1 MSSTFSGIT
10 TALSSLYAQ
19 RRALDVTGQNIANAN
34 TEGYTRQRVQMTSAS
49 GNISPTMWST
59 SDGVGNGVSISD
71 IRRTRDDFLE
81 GRGREER
88 ANISYLNNQKS
99 QFVTIENTFA
109 EPSDTALKHQ
119 MSELWGSFAD
129 VANNPD
135 DRAIRTALIQ
145 QGNTVVDGIHAA
157 YNSLG
162 AQWKANRDQGD
173 ALATEVNTM
182 AKNIAQLNTTIQR
195 ATAAGLPVNEMADQ
209 RDVQLMKLS
218 ELTGATSSIQSDGT
232 ASVYL
237 GGSGLVQGVT
247 AREIRM
253 TGADRLQNQTADPAG
268 SGVKVRWADSG
279 TAAQVTGTMGAIQDT
294 LTTTIPRYSGQ
305 LDGVAAKLATTVN
318 TIHSAGYGLDGGSGR
333 DFFTGTTAESIK
345 VAFDDPEFVAASATA
360 GTYDAANADALAD
373 LATTPGGPDD
383 TYAVLIA
390 NLGVEAQSVDRRH
403 AIQAVVT
410 QDTDAARESFAGVNL
425 DEEMTQ
431 LITYQRGYEA
441 ASRVLNA
448 VDEMLDVLINRM
460 AV

>member
-1 MSSTFSGIT
+1 MASTFSGIT

-19 RRALDVTGQNIANAN
+19 RRALDVAGQNIANAN

-49 GNISPTMWST
+49 GNTMPTRWST
-59 SDGVGNGVSISD
+59 SDGIGNGVAISD
-71 IRRTRDDFLE
+71 IRRTRDEFLE

-88 ANISYLNNQKS
+88 ANSAYLTNQKQ

-109 EPSDTALKHQ
+109 EPSDTALQHQ
-119 MSELWGSFAD
+119 MGELWGAFSD
-129 VANNPD
+129 VSNSPN

-145 QGNTVVDGIHAA
+145 QGNTVVDGIHSA
-157 YNSLG
+157 YNALG
-162 AQWKANRDQGD
+162 AQWKANRDQAD
-173 ALATEVNTM
+173 AYATEVNTL

-209 RDVQLMKLS
+209 RDVQLMKIS
-218 ELTGATSSIQSDGT
+218 ELTGATSSLQADGT
-232 ASVYL
+232 AAVYL

-247 AREIRM
+247 AREIRI
-253 TGADRLQNQTADPAG
+253 TGADRLQNQTGDPA
-268 SGVKVRWADSG
+268 SSVTVRWADSG
-279 TAAQVTGTMGAIQDT
+279 TPAQVGGTLASIHDT
-294 LTTTIPRYSGQ
+294 LTNTIPKYANS
-305 LDGVAAKLATTVN
+305 LDGVAANLAATVN
-318 TIHSAGYGLDGGSGR
+318 TIHAGGYGLDGTGGR
-333 DFFTGTTAESIK
+333 TFFTGSTAESIK
-345 VAFDDPEFVAASATA
+345 VAFDDPEFVAAS
-360 GTYDAANADALAD
+360 GTSGTFDAANADALAD
-373 LATTPGGPDD
+373 LATTPGGPAE
-383 TYAVLIA
+383 TYAVMIA
-390 NLGVEAQSVDRRH
+390 NLGVEAQSVDRRQ
-403 AIQAVVT
+403 AIQSVVT